1 MHGPGATQAGQGQ
14 NGSPVRSTRPG
25 FQPGPPPPSAPAG
38 GSPATAWT
46 LSPPRLDEVAAVV
59 APEFDAEHYHA
70 SHQDVRESGMDPL
83 QHFLLHGATELRNPN
98 RHFDSRFY
106 AEANPDVHDTGVN
119 GFWHFLVQGRAQG
132 RAPRRSR
139 EAERQAFLRA
149 RPPAERSSGQP
160 PAVVACMTPAALR
173 GALQARLPGA
183 PGMTLAVSH
192 DRYTHH
198 VGGVQILVAD
208 EQAAFN
214 ARGEAYLH
222 IAPVAPRL
230 ALAPEGSK
238 PFYIHATLDG
248 AYVGVTTYADLGR
261 ILAKLRPAL
270 PAARR
275 LVLHCLLG
283 HQVHALVAL
292 HEALAPRDAVFWVND
307 YESICVGFNLL
318 RNDVAYC
325 GAPPPDSGACR
336 VCVYGAE
343 RGEHLARIQAL
354 FAAVPLHVVAP
365 SAAALAVWQRGAR
378 LPHLSAQVHQYAAV
392 EVGAVRTAMPDAPP
406 RGTPENPVR
415 VAFVGYPAAHKG
427 WDAFAEL
434 ASRIGGMAAYELFHF
449 TAAPPDPPLPGV
461 ETVPTS
467 VTPSLRGAMTDA
479 LVAHGID
486 LVLVLSPWPETFCLV
501 AYEAVAAGA
510 DIVTLPGSGN
520 VADMVLETGRG
531 VVVQDLPALT
541 WFFQD
546 GDAVRYVRLC
556 GASGS
561 EMGQLASRGM
571 TATLPVPA

>member
-1 MHGPGATQAGQGQ
+1 
-14 NGSPVRSTRPG
+14 
-25 FQPGPPPPSAPAG
+25 
-38 GSPATAWT
+38 
-46 LSPPRLDEVAAVV
+46 
-59 APEFDAEHYHA
+59 
-70 SHQDVRESGMDPL
+70 MDPL

-160 PAVVACMTPAALR
+160 PAVIACLTPAALR
-173 GALQARLPGA
+173 GALQARLPGT

-230 ALAPEGSK
+230 TLAPEGSG

-261 ILAKLRPAL
+261 TLAKLRPAL
-270 PAARR
+270 PAVRR

-307 YESICVGFNLL
+307 YESHLHRLQPAAERRGLL
-318 RNDVAYC
+318 RRTAAGQRGVP
-325 GAPPPDSGACR
+325 GLR
-336 VCVYGAE
+336 V
-343 RGEHLARIQAL
+343 
-354 FAAVPLHVVAP
+354 
-365 SAAALAVWQRGAR
+365 WRGAR
-378 LPHLSAQVHQYAAV
+378 GAPGPHP
-392 EVGAVRTAMPDAPP
+392 GAVRGGAAACRRALRRRAGSVAARRAPAAPVSPGPRVRRGGGRRRPQPPCRTPRRAARRRTRSASPSSATPP
-406 RGTPENPVR
+406 RTRAGTP
-415 VAFVGYPAAHKG
+415 
-427 WDAFAEL
+427 
-434 ASRIGGMAAYELFHF
+434 SRSLRRSIGGMAACKLFHF
-449 TAAPPDPPLPGV
+449 TAAPADPPLPGV
-461 ETVPTS
+461 EVVLTR
-467 VTPSLRGAMTDA
+467 VTPAARGAMTDA

-501 AYEAVAAGA
+501 AYEAMAAGA
-510 DIVTLPGSGN
+510 DIIALPGSGN
-520 VADMVLETGRG
+520 IADMVLRTGRG
-531 VVVQDLPALT
+531 VVVQDLLALT
-541 WFFQD
+541 WFFQG
-546 GDAVRYVRLC
+546 GDAVRYVRFC
-556 GASGS
+556 GGSGS
-561 EMGQLASRGM
+561 EMGRLASLGM
-571 TATLPVPA
+571 TATLTLPVPA